1 VEGLGAL
8 AGGSPVSG
16 PQDAE
21 HIVDEAWRLL
31 ERGRAKEARRLLEEL
46 LAGGGLEPL
55 DEADAR
61 HLLGNVLEELGDTH
75 GMVREWLLVR
85 RLDAADDPPRPRL
98 SPKHFERVAERA
110 LAELPEALRAQLGN
124 VAILVDDRPTELL
137 VRDGVDPRLLGLFSG
152 VSMPN
157 QSTLGGAPY
166 PNVITLFQRNLEE
179 EADDDAELAEQ
190 IRITVIHETAH
201 YFGLSDDD
209 LERLGLG

>member
-8 AGGSPVSG
+8 AGGSAVSSAH
-16 PQDAE
+16 DAE
-21 HIVDEAWRLL
+21 RVVDEAWRLL
-31 ERGRAKEARRLLEEL
+31 DQGRAKDARRVLEDL
-46 LAGGGLEPL
+46 LAGGGLDPL

-61 HLLGNVLEELGDTH
+61 HLLGSVLEELGDTR

-110 LAELPEALRAQLGN
+110 LAELPEALREQLGN
-124 VAILVDDRPTELL
+124 VAVLVDDRPTELL

-157 QSTLGGAPY
+157 QSTLGGAPF
-166 PNVITLFQRNLEE
+166 PTVITLFQRNLEA

>member
-1 VEGLGAL
+1 VEGLGPL
-8 AGGSPVSG
+8 GGGAVSG
-16 PQDAE
+16 TPDAE
-21 HIVDEAWRLL
+21 RVVAEAWRLL
-31 ERGRAKEARRLLEEL
+31 DRGRAKDARRMLEDL

-55 DEADAR
+55 DEADVR
-61 HLLGNVLEELGDTH
+61 HLLGSVLEELGDTH

-85 RLDAADDPPRPRL
+85 RLDAADDRSRTRL
-98 SPKHFERVAERA
+98 SAKHFERVAERA
-110 LAELPEALRAQLGN
+110 LAELPEALRERLGN
-124 VAILVDDRPTELL
+124 VAVLVDDRPTELL

-157 QSTLGGAPY
+157 QSTLGGAPV
-166 PNVITLFQRNLEE
+166 PTVITLFQRNLEA